1 MNLTAQS
8 TRHED
13 PELRFAFGRN
23 WRSFLAAL
31 DERRIEEARNRLR
44 ESLGRD
50 DLHGVRALDIGSG
63 SGLSSLVM
71 HQLGADV
78 VAFDYDA
85 DSVACTEELRKRYA
99 TDASNWQITQGS
111 ALDPAFMAALGKFDL
126 VYSWG
131 VLHHTGAMWPAIE
144 LAADRVAPQGVLLL
158 ALYNDQGLRSRIW
171 HAIKRLYC
179 GGSPGRCL
187 VGAVFYPLFSGYTL
201 WHDLRHLHTPGTHAR
216 EYTRKRGMS
225 LFHDWRDWLGGYP
238 FEVAKP
244 EDVVGKL
251 TAHGFELQRQTL
263 AKGLGC
269 NEFVFDRGSE
279 THTGTGACSNS
290 RNTRNT
296 FQSSTVS

>member
-1 MNLTAQS
+1 MNSIAPS

-23 WRSFLAAL
+23 WRSFLTTLDDHRISAA
-31 DERRIEEARNRLR
+31 RRRLC

-71 HQLGADV
+71 HLLDAEV

-85 DSVACTEELRKRYA
+85 DSVACTEELRRRYA
-99 TDASNWQITQGS
+99 PGATNWQVMQGS
-111 ALDPAFMAALGKFDL
+111 ALDPVFMAGLGQFDL

-131 VLHHTGAMWPAIE
+131 VLHHTGSMWPAIE
-144 LAADRVAPQGVLLL
+144 LAAARVAPQGTLLL
-158 ALYNDQGLRSRIW
+158 ALYNDQGRRSRAW

-179 GGSPGRCL
+179 GSAPGRWL
-187 VGAVFYPLFSGYTL
+187 VSSVFYPIFAAYAL
-201 WHDLRHLHTPGTHAR
+201 WQDLRNFQTPGTHAR
-216 EYTRKRGMS
+216 EYARKRGMS

-244 EDVVGKL
+244 ADVERKL
-251 TAHGFELQRQTL
+251 NGNGFSLRRQTL
-263 AKGLGC
+263 TRGLGC
-269 NEFVFDRGSE
+269 NEFVFSRPDLSI
-279 THTGTGACSNS
+279 GA
-290 RNTRNT
+290 
-296 FQSSTVS
+296 